1 MREPEIDIRRKML
14 WIALVLFT
22 WMIILI
28 WRLSWVQVVE
38 HDRYLQKAERNQRKE
53 IEVIPLRGSILD
65 RNGKELAL
73 TVILDSLYA
82 DLKLLARE
90 EDREKA
96 ARLLAPLLGSGEVDL
111 RAMLSGDSSFVWLKR
126 KLEPE
131 TSWKVRRAINEKG
144 LHGLAIKQE
153 TQRSYPN
160 DSLAA
165 HLLGYVGAE
174 DKGLGGLEQ
183 TQDERLRGK
192 PGEVDLLTDASG
204 RPFERREIPA
214 TNGPRLSTTIDT
226 ALQHKVEVLLDE
238 ALKMSGAKGASAIVL
253 DPKNGEI
260 LAMANVPVFD
270 PNERPKNSELMLR
283 HNRAISFP
291 FEPGSVFKLVTYAA
305 VLEEGL
311 ANPNDLINCEDGK
324 MKIGKRVI
332 HDTHEYGMLT
342 VADAFAQS
350 SNIAA
355 IKLAQRI
362 GKEKLINYI
371 SRFGFGLK
379 TGIELPG
386 ESRGIVNPLNK
397 WRVDSIGSV
406 AMGHEISVTLLQAI
420 SAMAAIANRGVWVKP
435 HLIRG
440 YHTVD
445 GQAIYQVERESR
457 RVVSEETALIM
468 KDLLTQVVTSGTA
481 RHAIQLNGYTAA
493 GKTGTPQ
500 KIDERTGRYSGGKYM
515 PSFAGFVPAS
525 NPQFAIIVMIDE
537 PKGNHYGGVVAA
549 PVFNLIAEAALGDF
563 AVPPDEQDFRKAL
576 AGVTKQMS
584 AQE

>member
-1 MREPEIDIRRKML
+1 MREPEIDMQRKML

-28 WRLSWVQVVE
+28 WRLSWLQVVE
-38 HDRYLQKAERNQRKE
+38 HERFLQKADRNQRKE
-53 IEVIPLRGSILD
+53 FEVIPLRGSILD

-73 TVILDSLYA
+73 TIILDSLYA

-96 ARLLAPLLGSGEVDL
+96 ARLLAPLLGAEEVDL
-111 RAMLSGDSSFVWLKR
+111 RALLSGNSSFVWLKR

-131 TSWKVRRAINEKG
+131 TSWKLRRAIKENG
-144 LHGLAIKQE
+144 LHGLGVKQE

-183 TQDERLRGK
+183 SQDERLRGK
-192 PGEVDLLTDASG
+192 PGEVELRTDASG
-204 RPFERREIPA
+204 RPFERSEIPA
-214 TNGPRLSTTIDT
+214 THGPRLSITIDT

-260 LAMANVPVFD
+260 LVMANVPVFD
-270 PNERPKNSELMLR
+270 PNERPKSADLLLR

-305 VLEEGL
+305 VFEEGL
-311 ANPNDLINCEDGK
+311 ANPNDLINCENGQ
-324 MKIGKRVI
+324 MKIGKRII

-342 VADAFAQS
+342 VTDAFAQS

-355 IKLAQRI
+355 VKLAQRV
-362 GKEKLINYI
+362 GKEKYLDYI

-386 ESRGIVNPLNK
+386 ESRGIVNPLNR

-406 AMGHEISVTLLQAI
+406 AMGQEISVTLLQAI
-420 SAMAAIANRGVWVKP
+420 AAMAAIANGGVWVKP
-435 HLIRG
+435 HLIKG
-440 YHTVD
+440 YYTVD
-445 GQAIYQVERESR
+445 GQTLYQVERESR
-457 RVVSEETALIM
+457 RVVSEETAQKM

-481 RHAIQLNGYTAA
+481 RHAIDLNGYTAA
-493 GKTGTPQ
+493 GKTGTAQ
-500 KIDERTGRYSGGKYM
+500 KIDERTGRYSKHM

-537 PKGNHYGGVVAA
+537 PKGNYYGGVVAA

-576 AGVTKQMS
+576 ADVTKQMS

>member
-1 MREPEIDIRRKML
+1 MREPEIDTRRKML
-14 WIALVLFT
+14 WITLVLFT

-28 WRLSWVQVVE
+28 WRLSWLQVSE
-38 HDRYLQKAERNQRKE
+38 HERYLQKADRNQRKE
-53 IEVIPLRGSILD
+53 FEVIPLRGSILD

-73 TVILDSLYA
+73 TIILDSLYA

-96 ARLLAPLLGSGEVDL
+96 VRLLAPLLGAEEVDL
-111 RAMLSGDSSFVWLKR
+111 RASLSGNSSFVWLKR

-131 TSWKVRRAINEKG
+131 TSWKVRRAIKENG
-144 LHGLAIKQE
+144 LHGLGVKQE

-192 PGEVDLLTDASG
+192 PGEVDLRTDASG
-204 RPFERREIPA
+204 RPFERSEIPA
-214 TNGPRLSTTIDT
+214 THGPRLSITIDT

-260 LAMANVPVFD
+260 LVMANVPVFD
-270 PNERPKNSELMLR
+270 PNERPKDSNLMLR

-311 ANPNDLINCEDGK
+311 ANPNDLINCENGQ

-332 HDTHEYGMLT
+332 HDTHKYGMLT
-342 VADAFAQS
+342 VTDAFALS

-355 IKLAQRI
+355 VKLAQRV
-362 GKEKLINYI
+362 GKEKLIDYI

-386 ESRGIVNPLNK
+386 ESRGIVNPLSI
-397 WRVDSIGSV
+397 WRKDSIGSV
-406 AMGHEISVTLLQAI
+406 AMGHEVSVTLLQAI
-420 SAMAAIANRGVWVKP
+420 SAMAAIANRGVWVRP
-435 HLIRG
+435 HLIKSI
-440 YHTVD
+440 HTVD
-445 GQAIYQVERESR
+445 GQAVYQVEREDR
-457 RVVSEETALIM
+457 RVVSEETALKM

-481 RHAIQLNGYTAA
+481 RHAIHLNGYTAA

-500 KIDERTGRYSGGKYM
+500 KIDERTGRYSGGKFM

-525 NPQFAIIVMIDE
+525 NPKFAIIVMIDE
-537 PKGNHYGGVVAA
+537 PRGNHFGAVVAA

-563 AVPPDEQDFRKAL
+563 VVPPDEADFRKAL
-576 AGVTKQMS
+576 GDVTKQMS
-584 AQE
+584 VQK

>member
-1 MREPEIDIRRKML
+1 MREPDIEIRKKML
-14 WIALVLFT
+14 WIALLLFT
-22 WMIILI
+22 WMIIII
-28 WRLSWVQVVE
+28 WRLSWLQVVE
-38 HDRYLQKAERNQRKE
+38 HEHYLEKADRNQRKE

-73 TVILDSLYA
+73 TVILDSLYV

-90 EDREKA
+90 EDRQKA
-96 ARLLAPLLGSGEVDL
+96 ARLLAPLLGIEEVDL
-111 RAMLSGDSSFVWLKR
+111 RTKLSGDSSFVWLKR

-131 TSWKVRRAINEKG
+131 TSWRVRRVIKENR
-144 LHGLAIKQE
+144 LHGLAVKQE

-165 HLLGYVGAE
+165 HLLGYVSAE
-174 DKGLGGLEQ
+174 EKGLGGLEQ
-183 TQDERLRGK
+183 TQDERLKGK
-192 PGEVDLLTDASG
+192 PGEVALRTDASG
-204 RPFERREIPA
+204 RPFERNEIPA
-214 TNGPRLSTTIDT
+214 TNGPLLSLTIDT
-226 ALQHKVEVLLDE
+226 ALQHKVEALLDE

-253 DPKNGEI
+253 DPNNGEI
-260 LAMANVPVFD
+260 LALANVPVFD
-270 PNERPKNSELMLR
+270 PNERPTSSDVMLR

-291 FEPGSVFKLVTYAA
+291 FEPGSIFKLVTYAA
-305 VLEEGL
+305 VFEEGM
-311 ANPNDLINCEDGK
+311 ANPSDLINCENGQL
-324 MKIGKRVI
+324 KIGKRVI

-362 GKEKLINYI
+362 GKEKFIDYI
-371 SRFGFGLK
+371 TRFGFGFK

-386 ESRGIVNPLNK
+386 ESRGIVNPLHK
-397 WRVDSIGSV
+397 WRIDSIGSV
-406 AMGHEISVTLLQAI
+406 AMGQEIAVTLLQAVT
-420 SAMAAIANRGVWVKP
+420 AMGTIANRGVWVRP
-435 HLIRG
+435 HLVKS

-445 GQAIYQVERESR
+445 GKILYQVERESR
-457 RVVSEETALIM
+457 RVVSEETALKM

-481 RHAIQLNGYTAA
+481 RHAIHLNGYTAA

-500 KIDERTGRYSGGKYM
+500 KIDEQTGRYSGGKYM

-525 NPQFAIIVMIDE
+525 NPKFAIIVMIDE
-537 PKGNHYGGVVAA
+537 PKGNHFGAVVAA

-563 AVPPDEQDFRKAL
+563 VVPPDEADFRKAL

-584 AQE
+584 VQQ